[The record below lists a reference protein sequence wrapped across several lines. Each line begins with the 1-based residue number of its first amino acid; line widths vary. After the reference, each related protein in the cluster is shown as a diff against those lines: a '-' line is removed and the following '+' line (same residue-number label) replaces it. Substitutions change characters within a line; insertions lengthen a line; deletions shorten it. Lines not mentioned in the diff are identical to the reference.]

1 MPDQGP
7 ANVRFGEVERRFH
20 LFCFDRLG
28 YTHALF
34 AQCETRTAFRRP
46 TRTWEPLTML
56 NVALTLLIVAQT
68 PAQITDERMLEMGHA
83 AYMKAVR
90 AAYPDDIG
98 QWVDGEK
105 RFQLQL
111 AYRKEALIQSSPQ
124 RDLLNQIDILLANI
138 TKSACRAGDAFTV
151 GTPNEFLYNAKASTA
166 MVLSMEAILKNTPT
180 TSVLQPKVWQTYREI
195 QRFHQ
200 TEEPRIAEF
209 AQRGGFS
216 VEQHGFT
223 INAIG
228 NFITKVAQLMKDFT
242 RDQKSHLFSLCIR
255 LLRLTTGEDPL
266 PY

>member
-1 MPDQGP
+1 
-7 ANVRFGEVERRFH
+7 
-20 LFCFDRLG
+20 
-28 YTHALF
+28 
-34 AQCETRTAFRRP
+34 
-46 TRTWEPLTML
+46 ML
-56 NVALTLLIVAQT
+56 NIALALLVVVQN
-68 PAQITDERMLEMGHA
+68 PAEIADERMLELGHA
-83 AYMKAVR
+83 TYMKLVR
-90 AAYPDDIG
+90 SAHPNDVG
-98 QWVDGEK
+98 QWVEGEK

-111 AYRKEALIQSSPQ
+111 AYRKEAMIQASPQ
-124 RDLLNQIDILLANI
+124 RERYDQIDILLANI

-180 TSVLQPKVWQTYREI
+180 TSVLQPKVWQTYREN

-216 VEQHGFT
+216 VEQHGIT
-223 INAIG
+223 LNAIG
-228 NFITKVAQLMKDFT
+228 NFITKVAELMKDFT

-255 LLRLTTGEDPL
+255 LLRLTTGGDPL